1 MDLQPSPEPDERR
14 APMMQ
19 MWQLDNLVLQLDQ
32 EIDSTIR
39 KLDLSEQATLVELKY
54 SSKILKKQFSDY
66 TELSRQ
72 LSIRLLK
79 RGSIQESQEARNDR
93 SRVHHEVKEALV
105 SINAVMSN
113 LTLELQSNISATTPI
128 DFPIHEE
135 NLFTQNQSG
144 VNSSK
149 NQASIH
155 PSQNQ
160 PAAPLSQNQPAVPSS
175 QDQAAV
181 HPSQDQAAVHSSQD
195 QAAFHPSQDQA
206 AVHHSQDQAAV
217 HHSQD
222 QAAVHPVQDQAAVHT
237 SQEKTSIQPTREEAG
252 VHPTQ
257 RKVSNQPSRQ
267 EADMPSTQDQSDI
280 QYSAAHLNIQPT
292 QDLLGAYQ
300 TQRPP
305 TFQSFSTPKQ
315 VDEYQSCNHQRQ
327 KSLEDQTYRKW
338 SPEAE
343 PESSSNCLKT
353 HHPNTN
359 PINLSLSGNCI
370 RNSHRTSESPHSEVN
385 LLHNFVSHN
394 YISNG
399 SNNINVSH
407 DTTVPHYSNS
417 NQPNAKRVSFETPY
431 RPSVYQ
437 SGPSGSDSNYSI
449 NNCSTNNFPSDS
461 LRQSLESL
469 SLEPNTCAPPLET
482 FPNSFKP
489 LYVPR
494 QTQSYSYPLTRS
506 PPFESGI
513 SYNQPAAPQMYDPS
527 FRHYSLPQTPL
538 FPPKVEPP
546 TSFPTMQ
553 THNVPQEYS
562 RSGLFPLPNQ
572 PTCPKE
578 LSPLEVFSKH
588 LLQQDLLKK
597 VIEPFDGAATNFWP
611 WYSKMI
617 NYINS
622 LTLSPLHTLQLF
634 ETHCRGGAQKYISNK
649 LASTGE
655 VTVEDVEDTIRG
667 LISRYGSTQRITS
680 ELLTKIDA
688 FPAVKGP
695 NIGDQLLNLQDL
707 CCIISYN
714 MKKCPELQAL
724 NLSSGLRPLRTKLPD
739 FLQNEWRRCGQSY
752 EDSNFGTHPPFSVFI
767 NFLDRQSRQLSNRNY
782 ETQPYSERQRNVRAF
797 QTSTYE
803 MKPKSNLELPP
814 KPPKLSELSLKFCR
828 LHKTANHSLADCV
841 TFRKLAYPER
851 KNFIKE
857 HKLCYKCLGDHMISN
872 CTSSVSCDIC
882 GKHHVTALHRD
893 SDSYPKYTPIEK
905 SHPNTPLA
913 QRPKLNSLAMCTKL
927 CNNPTAAK
935 NCSKTLLV
943 VLTMDGV
950 TNKSL
955 LCYCI
960 VDEQSN
966 TTLVDEQVVDFFGKE
981 FPRQDYSMKFA
992 TEACELS
999 SSGCLVTGLRV
1010 RGVYEKESISID
1022 QALSCSEIADT
1033 THEVATP
1040 SVVKAH
1046 PLISQYSKYFPEFNS
1061 NAKVLVLIGRNVGRA
1076 MATQCLTTEEPYVHR
1091 TPLGFSLVG
1100 NTCITDSSE
1109 SSVCVLRTSLSSFDP
1124 VQVKLPFLPTTN
1136 QKLSFETFA
1145 VMSDDDVPG
1154 FSQDDKLFLD
1164 IVSANITTTKSG
1176 NIELPLPLKTSD
1188 LPDNKDAVFMRSK
1201 ATLSRLKCDPQKLS
1215 ACLDSMRISLQKSYV
1230 EELPK
1235 WSKPSKPTW
1244 YLPIFCVTQ
1253 PKKEKVRLVFDAAA
1267 RFKGISLNDCLL
1279 QGPDLYNELRGVLL
1293 RFRERPI
1300 AFGADIEQMFSN
1312 FKVPLEQ
1319 QDLLR
1324 FFWFRNNDPTNEI
1337 VPYRSSSHIFGCNS
1351 SPAIANLAMKHL
1363 ASVHLPTEYSPAKD
1377 YLCNS
1382 FYVDDGLMSVD
1393 TPEEA
1398 INILTGARSIL
1409 STFNTRLH
1417 KIASNS
1423 AEVLDSFPSSE
1434 IATKSTLLPNEKP
1447 SPQNTLG
1454 LSWNTVTD
1462 KLEVKASTPLR
1473 PFTKRGVLSVVNS
1486 LFDPLGIICPAVLGG
1501 RLIQRAIL
1509 STAKSDEEGSDT
1521 YDWDDPLPETLKSQW
1536 DVWISSLLDLSSLQI
1551 PRSLLPSNFTPVSQ
1565 ELHIFS
1571 DASDHA
1577 IGHVSY
1583 LRSEDSLGSIHVGF
1597 ITGASKVAPRCA
1609 TSIPRL
1615 ELCAAVESAICASAI
1630 SHDLKFKPSCIT
1642 LYTDSQIVLGYLR
1655 NKQRRFSKYI
1665 ERRVQAILN
1674 LSDVEQWKYVG
1685 TGDNPADI
1693 ATRPHSPKQLLSS
1706 IWFSGPSFLS
1716 DRSIQSLH
1724 PSPLQVLPEEK
1735 IVTSVLLTMEKS
1747 SIFSSLYEK
1756 TNSFEKL
1763 LRIVGQVL
1771 RFCSV
1776 VTKQSILYTH
1786 QECLK
1791 VLVCEAQQTN
1801 FSSAISAIRKTGHA
1815 PENDPISALSPFI
1828 DPQGIV
1834 RVGGRL
1840 KRANIA
1846 FSAKHPILIPNK
1858 HPLSL
1863 IIVEHLHRKIKHQ
1876 GAYLSHAAVIREGF
1890 HIQGGRRL
1898 IRSFVS
1904 SCVLCKKL
1912 RGLPCKQLMADLPAD
1927 RLEETPPFTNV
1938 GLDVFGPFYV
1948 SNGRK
1953 TRSSLGCTKVWVVI
1967 FVCLPSRAI
1976 HLEPLLSMDTS
1987 SFRNALT
1994 RFFAIRGC
2002 CKLIRSDCGSN
2013 FIGARR
2019 QMNEVDFEAISTEL
2033 EQRSIIWKMNPP
2045 HASHFGGVWERKIGS
2060 VRRVFEGSL
2069 ALMEKRYLSHDEF
2082 TTLLA
2087 EASQIVN
2094 NSPLWSVPSSPNDP
2108 MPLSPAMLL
2117 TLHDEPNPAPCE
2129 SYSDKDILAYGPR
2142 RYRRVQ
2148 YLSNQFWV
2156 RWRTEFLHT
2165 LTKRHKWKSKQ
2176 SCISVGDVV
2185 LMRDRQSPR
2194 NHWPMGRISNVKT
2207 SDDGLVRSV
2216 TLTLPPL
2223 PGGSKPRS
2231 LNRPICELVL
2241 LVPHISHACPFNPA
2255 SPRQDGGGVSRT
2267 CS

>member
-1 MDLQPSPEPDERR
+1 MDLRPSPEPEERR

-19 MWQLDNLVLQLDQ
+19 MWQLDNLVHQLDQ

-54 SSKILKKQFSDY
+54 SSKMLKKQFSDY

-72 LSIRLLK
+72 LSVRLLK

-93 SRVHHEVKEALV
+93 SRVHHDVKEALV

-128 DFPIHEE
+128 DFPIYEE
-135 NLFTQNQSG
+135 NLFSQHQSD
-144 VNSSK
+144 VNFSN

-155 PSQNQ
+155 PSCNQ
-160 PAAPLSQNQPAVPSS
+160 PAVLPSQNKPAVSPSQDLPAVPLSQNKP
-175 QDQAAV
+175 AV
-181 HPSQDQAAVHSSQD
+181 HPSKD
-195 QAAFHPSQDQA
+195 QAAFHPSQDQVA
-206 AVHHSQDQAAV
+206 IYS
-217 HHSQD
+217 
-222 QAAVHPVQDQAAVHT
+222 
-237 SQEKTSIQPTREEAG
+237 SQEQASIQPTGEEAG

-257 RKVSNQPSRQ
+257 RKIGNQPCHHETDIS
-267 EADMPSTQDQSDI
+267 PTQDQSDV
-280 QYSAAHLNIQPT
+280 QYSETSSNIQHT
-292 QDLLGAYQ
+292 QDLLGAYL
-300 TQRPP
+300 TQRPH
-305 TFQSFSTPKQ
+305 TFQSFSTPKLANE
-315 VDEYQSCNHQRQ
+315 DQSCNHPRQ
-327 KSLEDQTYRKW
+327 KSLEDQTHRKW

-343 PESSSNCLKT
+343 PEKSSNYLKKMQD
-353 HHPNTN
+353 PNTN

-370 RNSHRTSESPHSEVN
+370 RNSLRTSQSPHSVRNSRRTSHSPHSEAS
-385 LLHNFVSHN
+385 LLDNFVSHN
-394 YISNG
+394 YISNS
-399 SNNINVSH
+399 SNNIVTH
-407 DTTVPHYSNS
+407 DTTLPHYSIS
-417 NQPNAKRVSFETPY
+417 NRPNAKRDSFETPY
-431 RPSVYQ
+431 RPSTYQ
-437 SGPSGSDSNYSI
+437 SGPSGSDSYYSV
-449 NNCSTNNFPSDS
+449 NNCSTNNFPSES

-469 SLEPNTCAPPLET
+469 SLEPNMCAPTLET
-482 FPNSFKP
+482 CPNSFKP
-489 LYVPR
+489 LHVPR
-494 QTQSYSYPLTRS
+494 QTQSYSYSLTRS
-506 PPFESGI
+506 PFESGI
-513 SYNQPAAPQMYDPS
+513 SYNQPAAPQMCDPFS
-527 FRHYSLPQTPL
+527 RHQSLPRAPL
-538 FPPKVEPP
+538 FTPKVEPS
-546 TSFPTMQ
+546 TSYPTMQ
-553 THNVPQEYS
+553 APNTPQEYTH
-562 RSGLFPLPNQ
+562 SGLLPLFNQ

-622 LTLSPLHTLQLF
+622 LSLSPLHILQLF

-655 VTVEDVEDTIRG
+655 VTVEDVEDTIKG

-680 ELLTKIDA
+680 ELLAKIDA

-739 FLQNEWRRCGQSY
+739 FLQNEWRRCGQGY

-803 MKPKSNLELPP
+803 TKPKSTLELPS
-814 KPPKLSELSLKFCR
+814 KPPKLSELSLKFCKF
-828 LHKTANHSLADCV
+828 HKTSNHSLADCV
-841 TFRKLAYPER
+841 TFRKLSYPER
-851 KNFIKE
+851 TNFIKE
-857 HKLCYKCLGDHMISN
+857 HRLCYKCLGDHMISN
-872 CTSSVSCDIC
+872 CTSSVSCDAC
-882 GKHHVTALHRD
+882 GKQHVTALHRD
-893 SDSYPKYTPIEK
+893 TDSYPKYTSIEK

-927 CNNPTAAK
+927 CNNPTTTK

-966 TTLVDEQVVDFFGKE
+966 TTLVDEHVVDFFGKE

-1010 RGVYEKESISID
+1010 RGVFEKESISID

-1076 MATQCLTTEEPYVHR
+1076 MATQCLTTEEPYIHR
-1091 TPLGFSLVG
+1091 TPLGFALVG
-1100 NTCITDSSE
+1100 NTCIPDNSQ

-1145 VMSDDDVPG
+1145 IMSDDDAPG
-1154 FSQDDKLFLD
+1154 LSQDDKLFLD
-1164 IVSANITTTKSG
+1164 IVSANITTTESG
-1176 NIELPLPLKTSD
+1176 NLELPLPLKTSD
-1188 LPDNKDAVFMRSK
+1188 LPDNKDAVFMIFK
-1201 ATLSRLKCDPQKLS
+1201 ATLSRLKCDPKKLS

-1235 WSKPSKPTW
+1235 WSKPSKPAW

-1324 FFWFRNNDPTNEI
+1324 FFWFKDNDPTNEI
-1337 VPYRSSSHIFGCNS
+1337 VPYKSSSHIFGCNS

-1363 ASVHLPTEYSPAKD
+1363 ASVNLPTEYNPAKD
-1377 YLCNS
+1377 YLRNS

-1393 TPEEA
+1393 TPDEA

-1423 AEVLDSFPSSE
+1423 AKVLNSFPSSE

-1462 KLEVKASTPLR
+1462 KLEVNASTPQR

-1509 STAKSDEEGSDT
+1509 STAKSDEEGPDT

-1551 PRSLLPSNFTPVSQ
+1551 PRSLLPSNYTPVSQ

-1597 ITGASKVAPRCA
+1597 ISGSSKVAPRCA

-1630 SHDLKFKPSCIT
+1630 SHELRFKPSCIT

-1674 LSDVEQWKYVG
+1674 HSDVEQWKYVG
-1685 TGDNPADI
+1685 TGENPADI
-1693 ATRPHSPKQLLSS
+1693 ATRPHTPKQLLSS

-1716 DRSIQSLH
+1716 DCSTQSPQH
-1724 PSPLQVLPEEK
+1724 SPVLVLPEERV
-1735 IVTSVLLTMEKS
+1735 VTSVLLTIEKS
-1747 SIFSSLYEK
+1747 CIFSSLYEK
-1756 TNSFEKL
+1756 TNSFEKI
-1763 LRIVGQVL
+1763 LRIVSQVL
-1771 RFCSV
+1771 KFCSAI
-1776 VTKQSILYTH
+1776 TKRSILYTH

-1791 VLVCEAQQTN
+1791 VLVCEAQQAN
-1801 FSSAISAIRKTGHA
+1801 FSSAINAIRKTGHV
-1815 PENDPISALSPFI
+1815 PENNPISALSPFL

-1858 HPLSL
+1858 HPLSQ
-1863 IIVEHLHRKIKHQ
+1863 IIVEHFHRKIKHQ

-1898 IRSFVS
+1898 IRSFVG

-1953 TRSSLGCTKVWVVI
+1953 TRSSLGCTKLWVVI

-2002 CKLIRSDCGSN
+2002 CRLIRSDCGSN
-2013 FIGARR
+2013 FIGALR
-2019 QMNEVDFEAISTEL
+2019 QMNEVDFEVISTEL

-2045 HASHFGGVWERKIGS
+2045 HTSHFGGAWERKIGS

-2069 ALMEKRYLSHDEF
+2069 ALMEKRYLSYDEF
-2082 TTLLA
+2082 ITLLA
-2087 EASQIVN
+2087 ETSQIVN

-2117 TLHDEPNPAPCE
+2117 TLHNEPNPAPRE

-2148 YLSNQFWV
+2148 YLGNQFWV
-2156 RWRTEFLHT
+2156 RWRTEYLHT
-2165 LTKRHKWKSKQ
+2165 LTGRHKWKSRQ

-2185 LMRDRQSPR
+2185 LMRDKQSPR
-2194 NHWPMGRISNVKT
+2194 NHWPMARVSNVKT

-2223 PGGSKPRS
+2223 PGGPKPR
-2231 LNRPICELVL
+2231 RPAVDR
-2241 LVPHISHACPFNPA
+2241 A
-2255 SPRQDGGGVSRT
+2255 SPTRRCRQRAVHRQ
-2267 CS
+2267 